1 MKKYTLQERYGN
13 QKLTQVRSNRYE
25 TFFCT
30 RQRSGGHLLE
40 DVLVVYVLEDRDEAR
55 QLVLHLVLRHSLRR
69 FLEEV
74 VTVFGQLDGRTDA
87 AEKTK
92 KVETGLSRALVVFS
106 AGGEKKK
113 KKKCVRG
120 VFCARCTDQFGG
132 FADGLWLSEVHH
144 GCQRL
149 TKRDVRVKINISPV
163 CPKMKTSLF

>member
-106 AGGEKKK
+106 GGGGM
-113 KKKCVRG
+113 R
-120 VFCARCTDQFGG
+120 ARCVLR
-132 FADGLWLSEVHH
+132 ALH
-144 GCQRL
+144 
-149 TKRDVRVKINISPV
+149 
-163 CPKMKTSLF
+163 